1 MKVGVLQFFSWPE
14 RRVPLNTVY
23 ERALQRIDVMDR
35 TGYDA
40 VWLAE
45 HHFNSFSVCP
55 SVHLMGMHVADRTSN
70 LRIGMA
76 ITLAVF
82 YHPLRIAEEVALL
95 DVLSGGRVNWGAGRG
110 FDPTEYRVFGV
121 TPEDSYPRFREHVD
135 IVQRA
140 WTEDRLTYHGEHWQF
155 DNVEVLPK
163 PLQQPHPPMWLAAGS
178 PEAVEWSAKQGY
190 TIMMDPHA
198 SHREIGRKRQLY
210 EDTLVA
216 AGHSMEGRQ
225 IPMARLLA
233 VARSRS
239 EAEDVARRGAS
250 WIVRAYA
257 NPGRQAI
264 VSPTVTEAGP
274 PGHQVDPVQ
283 RYVDDVVIWGTP
295 EEVTD
300 QIAELRE
307 SISLEYLMCAPL
319 SHSTF
324 EMFTERVMPK
334 LV

>member
-1 MKVGVLQFFSWPE
+1 
-14 RRVPLNTVY
+14 
-23 ERALQRIDVMDR
+23 
-35 TGYDA
+35 
-40 VWLAE
+40 
-45 HHFNSFSVCP
+45 
-55 SVHLMGMHVADRTSN
+55 
-70 LRIGMA
+70 
-76 ITLAVF
+76 
-82 YHPLRIAEEVALL
+82 
-95 DVLSGGRVNWGAGRG
+95 
-110 FDPTEYRVFGV
+110 
-121 TPEDSYPRFREHVD
+121 
-135 IVQRA
+135 
-140 WTEDRLTYHGEHWQF
+140 
-155 DNVEVLPK
+155 
-163 PLQQPHPPMWLAAGS
+163 MWLAAGS

-233 VARSRS
+233 VAPTRA

-250 WIVRAYA
+250 WIVAAYA

-307 SISLEYLMCAPL
+307 GISLDYLMCAPL

-334 LV
+334 LI